1 MSLDIFIG
9 PMYAGKTS
17 LLVEKYKGNNDINK
31 IIIDYDIHGMTDY
44 DVNMGSMSTHDDI
57 MVDHVYKTKE
67 LRNLYEIDRY
77 NCFSKDV
84 QDDKFKG
91 FINTSH
97 IYINECQF
105 FPDLKQFVLGCI
117 KLGVHVNLFGLD
129 GDFKQEKFGQV
140 LDLIPFCNSLTKL
153 KGKCQYCENDSIIS
167 HRITNDKEQFLTN
180 AQCYVPLCLSCSEY
194 V

>member
-31 IIIDYDIHGMTDY
+31 IIIDYDIHGMSDH
-44 DVNMGSMSTHDDI
+44 DVIIGSMSTHDDI

-67 LRNLYEIDRY
+67 LRNLYDIDRY

-84 QDDKFKG
+84 KDDKFKG

-105 FPDLKQFVLGCI
+105 FHDLKQFVLGCI

-167 HRITNDKEQFLTN
+167 HRITNDKEQYLTN
-180 AQCYVPLCLSCSEY
+180 APCYVPLCMSCSEY